1 MTKLIEKNIPTN
13 NKFTLKDTLLD
24 ANTLGIWTNEE
35 KLPNDIVSIENA
47 IIMKYS
53 SRWNLCI
60 DPQN

>member
-1 MTKLIEKNIPTN
+1 
-13 NKFTLKDTLLD
+13 
-24 ANTLGIWTNEE
+24 LGIWTNEE